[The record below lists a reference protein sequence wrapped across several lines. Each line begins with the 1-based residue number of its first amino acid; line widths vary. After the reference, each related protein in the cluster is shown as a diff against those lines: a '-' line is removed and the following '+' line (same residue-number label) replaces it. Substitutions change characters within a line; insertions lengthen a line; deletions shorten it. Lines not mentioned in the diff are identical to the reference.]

1 MRSPMTG
8 AAAACYNPWRLQRR
22 GHGLVEASF
31 HTHYDEGLARM
42 SQLIDKLEQAA
53 SGASQPLGFGTARR
67 EQIAAILLLGAV
79 EAGNTAQAKLV
90 IDAGM
95 DAAIVL
101 GSKPAKKADINKS
114 AKALKDHI
122 FGVWQEEAPAKDAAG
137 SDFQVFSSDA
147 TPIGSLAGE
156 ERTNVMHVVPE
167 LDDSLLRT
175 IDQLPVDAFLVSLA
189 DAASLTVSQLMRLA
203 RVRGVTSR
211 WVLVQLAALPTKE
224 ELELLRD
231 AGVGGIV
238 VVVDGLSASDIQ
250 ACKQAL
256 LELPREPR
264 DHGKGHSFATV
275 PQMGA
280 NAPDRRAPEPE
291 PDDDDWE
298 DE

>member
-1 MRSPMTG
+1 MRPPMTG
-8 AAAACYNPWRLQRR
+8 ASAACYNPGCLQRR
-22 GHGLVEASF
+22 GHGLAEASF
-31 HTHYDEGLARM
+31 HTHHDEGLARM

-53 SGASQPLGFGTARR
+53 SGTVQPLGFGAARR
-67 EQIAAILLLGAV
+67 EQVAAILLLGAV
-79 EAGNTAQAKLV
+79 EAGNDAQAKLV

-114 AKALKDHI
+114 AKALKDHT
-122 FGVWQEEAPAKDAAG
+122 FGVWQEEASAKDAAG

-147 TPIGSLAGE
+147 TPIRSLAGE

-280 NAPDRRAPEPE
+280 TVPDRRAPEPE